1 MSDIPSAIATAKRA
15 MRPWLGAAALGGVL
29 AVSSA
34 LAAGT
39 ALTQLPQSWREDD
52 GRTVEL
58 HSLAGHRVILTM
70 AYASCHVIC
79 PSTIEQLKRMQQRLD
94 ARGEQADFVVIG
106 YDPRND
112 DPATWHQYRSNRHLD
127 RRNWHFLSGSRDDTE
142 RLARQ
147 LHFEFWKYDEHVMHG
162 ARALVFDVRGEVE
175 SELGPENRDWAG
187 AL

>member
-1 MSDIPSAIATAKRA
+1 MNVIPSAIATAARA
-15 MRPWLGAAALGGVL
+15 MRRWLGGAALGVL
-29 AVSSA
+29 AVSPA

-127 RRNWHFLSGSRDDTE
+127 RANWHFLSGSRDDTE